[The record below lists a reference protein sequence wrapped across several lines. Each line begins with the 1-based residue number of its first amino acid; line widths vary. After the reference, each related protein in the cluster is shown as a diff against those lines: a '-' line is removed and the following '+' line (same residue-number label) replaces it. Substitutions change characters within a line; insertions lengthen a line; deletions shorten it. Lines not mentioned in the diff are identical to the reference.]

1 MLKNKKFNPD
11 ILIAGAGPVGCVIAE
26 RCSTVMGWKC
36 LIVEKRDHIAGNC
49 YDEKNSHG
57 ILYHKYG
64 PHYMR
69 FKKKKIFN
77 YVSRF
82 TKWIKGNYIVKSS
95 INKNLYSIPI
105 NLNTLEKFFKKKF
118 KSSTEAKKFIK
129 SKIIKVKKIQSSEDY
144 ILSKLGREIYERFY
158 KNYTIKQWGIHPSKL
173 GKEICGRLPIR
184 YNRNDFY
191 VNEKIKVMPKYGY
204 TELFKKML
212 KNNKIDVL
220 LNTDYKKI
228 KNKIMPKIATI
239 YTGPPDLFFKCRY
252 GKLQW
257 RSLDFKFKTIKR
269 NYFQRYVQ
277 INFPNEKNYTRRV
290 EIKHVTKQKSKF
302 TTLSYEYPKSSGD
315 PYYPINN
322 GINKKKF
329 YKYQK
334 LIKILEKKNI
344 FFEGRLAQYKYLN
357 MDEVI
362 ENALLLFYK
371 LKKKY
376 S

>member
-1 MLKNKKFNPD
+1 
-11 ILIAGAGPVGCVIAE
+11 
-26 RCSTVMGWKC
+26 
-36 LIVEKRDHIAGNC
+36 
-49 YDEKNSHG
+49 
-57 ILYHKYG
+57 
-64 PHYMR
+64 
-69 FKKKKIFN
+69 
-77 YVSRF
+77 
-82 TKWIKGNYIVKSS
+82 
-95 INKNLYSIPI
+95 
-105 NLNTLEKFFKKKF
+105 
-118 KSSTEAKKFIK
+118 
-129 SKIIKVKKIQSSEDY
+129 
-144 ILSKLGREIYERFY
+144 
-158 KNYTIKQWGIHPSKL
+158 
-173 GKEICGRLPIR
+173 
-184 YNRNDFY
+184 

-228 KNKIMPKIATI
+228 KNKIIPKIATI
-239 YTGPPDLFFKCRY
+239 YTGPPDLFFKYKY
-252 GKLQW
+252 GRLQW

-269 NYFQRYVQ
+269 NYFQKYVQ

-322 GINKKKF
+322 DINKKKF
-329 YKYQK
+329 NKYQK
-334 LIKILEKKNI
+334 LIKNLEKKNI
-344 FFEGRLAQYKYLN
+344 FFEGRLAKYKYLN